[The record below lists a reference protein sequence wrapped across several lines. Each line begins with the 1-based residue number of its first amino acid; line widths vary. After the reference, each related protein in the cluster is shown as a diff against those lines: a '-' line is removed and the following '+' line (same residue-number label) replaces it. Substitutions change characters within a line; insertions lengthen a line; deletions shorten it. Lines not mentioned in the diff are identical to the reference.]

1 MKDFSNKVNQNYTP
15 QDFTIT
21 TIEEHDIK
29 LKFAIWEQM
38 EFLSEYI
45 RIDNPEKVINT
56 IRTAVEQYFTEYS
69 PMSEFFEEDFE
80 D

>member
-1 MKDFSNKVNQNYTP
+1 MNNFSNKVNQDYTP

-29 LKFAIWEQM
+29 LKFAIWDQM
-38 EFLSEYI
+38 EFLSEEI
-45 RIDNPEKVINT
+45 GIDDPEKVIDT
-56 IRTAVEQYFTEYS
+56 IRECVKEYISEYS
-69 PMSEFFEEDFE
+69 PADESFEEFE